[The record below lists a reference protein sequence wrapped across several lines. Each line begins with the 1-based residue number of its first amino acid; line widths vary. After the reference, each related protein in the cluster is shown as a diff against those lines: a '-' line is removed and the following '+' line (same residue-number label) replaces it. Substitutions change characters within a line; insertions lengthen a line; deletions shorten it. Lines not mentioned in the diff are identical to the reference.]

1 MILNIPTIL
10 TLLRIASIPVI
21 MVVFYLPIED
31 ARLWCSLLFIAASL
45 TDWFDGFLARRLN
58 LQTAFGEFLD
68 PVADK
73 LMVVTILV
81 LIVQADPAVYIAIP
95 AAIIIGREVSVASLR
110 EWMAEL
116 GQRSV
121 VKVSWVGKCKT
132 GFQML
137 SIVCLL
143 FNMDLYGVPIR
154 TLGLVSIYIAAVLTL
169 WSMWQY
175 IQLALPGFKNNS

>member
-21 MVVFYLPIED
+21 MIVFYLPIED
-31 ARLWCSLLFIAASL
+31 ARLWCSLLFIVASL

-73 LMVVTILV
+73 LMVVVILV
-81 LIVQADPAVYIAIP
+81 LIVQADPAIYIAIP

-116 GQRSV
+116 GLRSV
-121 VKVSWVGKCKT
+121 VKVSWIGKFKT

-137 SIVCLL
+137 AILCLL
-143 FNMDLYGVPIR
+143 FNMDLYGLPVR
-154 TLGLVSIYIAAVLTL
+154 MLGLVSIYIAATLTL

-175 IQLALPGFKNNS
+175 IQLALPQFKK

>member
-21 MVVFYLPIED
+21 VIIFYLPFES
-31 ARLWCSLLFIAASL
+31 ARFWCAAIFIGASL
-45 TDWFDGFLARRLN
+45 TDWFDGYLARKLN

-73 LMVVTILV
+73 LMVVIILV
-81 LIVQADPAVYIAIP
+81 LIVQGDPAIYIAIP

-110 EWMAEL
+110 EWMAEI
-116 GQRSV
+116 GSRAKI
-121 VKVSWVGKCKT
+121 KVSWLGKCKT
-132 GFQML
+132 GFQM
-137 SIVCLL
+137 SAIVCLL
-143 FNMDLYGVPIR
+143 YNQDLYGVPVREI
-154 TLGLVSIYIAAVLTL
+154 GLITIYIASILTL

-175 IQLALPGFKNNS
+175 IKIASPEFKK

>member
-31 ARLWCSLLFIAASL
+31 ARLWCSSIFIVASL
-45 TDWFDGFLARRLN
+45 TDWFDGYLARKLN

-73 LMVVTILV
+73 LMVVIILV

-95 AAIIIGREVSVASLR
+95 AAIIIGREVSVAALR

-121 VKVSWVGKCKT
+121 IKVSWVGKCKT

-137 SIVCLL
+137 ALVCLL
-143 FNMDLYGVPIR
+143 FNADLMGVSVRAI
-154 TLGLVSIYIAAVLTL
+154 GLVSIYIAAILTL

-175 IQLALPGFKNNS
+175 IQLALPQFKK

>member
-21 MVVFYLPIED
+21 MVVFYLPIDD
-31 ARLWCSLLFIAASL
+31 ARFWCATIFIVASL
-45 TDWFDGFLARRLN
+45 TDWFDGFLARKLN

-73 LMVVTILV
+73 LMVVILLV

-95 AAIIIGREVSVASLR
+95 AAVIIGREVSVAALR

-116 GQRSV
+116 GQRSTMQ
-121 VKVSWVGKCKT
+121 VSWLAKCKT
-132 GFQML
+132 GVQML
-137 SIVCLL
+137 AIVCLL
-143 FNMDLYGVPIR
+143 YNEDFYGVPVR
-154 TLGLVSIYIAAVLTL
+154 EVGLVAIYVAAILTI
-169 WSMWQY
+169 WSMWHY
-175 IQLALPGFKNNS
+175 IQLALPQFKK

>member
-21 MVVFYLPIED
+21 MVIFYLPIED
-31 ARLWCSLLFIAASL
+31 SRLWCTLILIVASL
-45 TDWFDGFLARRLN
+45 TDWFDGYLARKMG

-73 LMVVTILV
+73 LMVVIMLV
-81 LIVQADPAVYIAIP
+81 LIVQADSAVYIAIP
-95 AAIIIGREVSVASLR
+95 AAIIIAREVTVASLR
-110 EWMAEL
+110 EWMAGI
-116 GQRSV
+116 GQRSTMQ
-121 VKVSWVGKCKT
+121 VSWVAKCKT

-137 SIVCLL
+137 AIVCLL
-143 FNMDLYGVPIR
+143 YNADFHGVPVR
-154 TLGLVSIYIAAVLTL
+154 MVGLGAIYIAAILTL

-175 IQLALPGFKNNS
+175 IQLALPHFKK

>member
-10 TLLRIASIPVI
+10 TLFRIASIPVI
-21 MVVFYLPIED
+21 MVIFYMPIEEP
-31 ARLWCSLLFIAASL
+31 RLWCSLLFIIASL
-45 TDWFDGFLARRLN
+45 TDWFDGFLARKLS

-73 LMVVTILV
+73 LMVVIILV

-95 AAIIIGREVSVASLR
+95 AAIIIGREVLVTSLR
-110 EWMAEL
+110 EWMAEI

-121 VKVSWVGKCKT
+121 VKVSWVGKYKT
-132 GFQML
+132 AFQML
-137 SIVCLL
+137 SILCLL
-143 FNMDLYGVPIR
+143 FNADFYGIPVR
-154 TLGLVSIYIAAVLTL
+154 TIGLVSIYIAAILTL

-175 IQLALPGFKNNS
+175 IQLALPQFKK

>member
-10 TLLRIASIPVI
+10 TLFRIASIPVI
-21 MVVFYLPIED
+21 MVIFYLPIEEP
-31 ARLWCSLLFIAASL
+31 RLWCSLIFIVASL
-45 TDWFDGFLARRLN
+45 TDWFDGFLARKLN

-73 LMVVTILV
+73 LMVVIILV
-81 LIVQADPAVYIAIP
+81 LIVQSDPVMYIAIP

-110 EWMAEL
+110 EWMAEI

-137 SIVCLL
+137 SILCLL
-143 FNMDLYGVPIR
+143 FNADFYGVPIR
-154 TLGLVSIYIAAVLTL
+154 TVGIVAIYIAAILTL

-175 IQLALPGFKNNS
+175 IQLALPQFKK

>member
-10 TLLRIASIPVI
+10 TLIRIASIPII
-21 MVVFYLPIED
+21 MVVFYLPIDD
-31 ARLWCSLLFIAASL
+31 ARTWCSLLFIAASV
-45 TDWFDGFLARRLN
+45 TDWFDGFLARKLN

-73 LMVVTILV
+73 LIVVVILV
-81 LIVQADPAVYIAIP
+81 LIVQGDPVAYIAIP
-95 AAIIIGREVSVASLR
+95 AAIIIGREVSVAALR
-110 EWMAEL
+110 EWMAEI
-116 GQRSV
+116 GQRAK

-137 SIVCLL
+137 AIVCLL
-143 FNMDLYGVPIR
+143 FNEDWYQLPVRNI
-154 TLGLVSIYIAAVLTL
+154 GLVAIYIAAVLTL

-175 IQLALPGFKNNS
+175 IKVALPEFRKK

>member
-10 TLLRIASIPVI
+10 TLFRIASIPVI
-21 MVVFYLPIED
+21 MVIFYLPIEEP
-31 ARLWCSLLFIAASL
+31 RLWCALIFIVASI
-45 TDWFDGFLARRLN
+45 TDWFDGFLARKLN

-73 LMVVTILV
+73 LMVVVVLV
-81 LIVQADPAVYIAIP
+81 LIVQADPAIYIAIP
-95 AAIIIGREVSVASLR
+95 VAINIGREISVASLR
-110 EWMAEL
+110 EWMAEV

-121 VKVSWVGKCKT
+121 VKVSWIGKYKT
-132 GFQML
+132 GFQMV

-143 FNMDLYGVPIR
+143 FNADLYGIPVR
-154 TLGLVSIYIAAVLTL
+154 MLGVVLIYISVVLTL

-175 IQLALPGFKNNS
+175 IQLALPQFRK

>member
-1 MILNIPTIL
+1 MTLNIPTIL

-21 MVVFYLPIED
+21 MIVFYLPLED
-31 ARLWCSLLFIAASL
+31 ARLWCSLLLIAASL
-45 TDWFDGFLARRLN
+45 TDWFDGFLARKLN

-73 LMVVTILV
+73 LMIVTILV

-95 AAIIIGREVSVASLR
+95 AAVIIGREVSVGSLR

-121 VKVSWVGKCKT
+121 IKVSWLGKCKT

-137 SIVCLL
+137 ALVCLL
-143 FNMDLYGVPIR
+143 FNADLNGIPVR
-154 TLGLVSIYIAAVLTL
+154 TVGLVSIYVAAILAL

-175 IQLALPGFKNNS
+175 IQLALPQIRK

>member
-21 MVVFYLPIED
+21 MVIFYLPIEEP
-31 ARLWCSLLFIAASL
+31 RLWCTWIFIVASL
-45 TDWFDGFLARRLN
+45 TDWFDGFLARKLN

-73 LMVVTILV
+73 LMVVILLV
-81 LIVQADPAVYIAIP
+81 LIVQADPVVYIAIP

-116 GQRSV
+116 GQRSTLQ
-121 VKVSWVGKCKT
+121 VSWIAKCKT

-137 SIVCLL
+137 AIVCLL
-143 FNMDLYGVPIR
+143 YNEHIYGVSIR
-154 TLGLVSIYIAAVLTL
+154 SVGLGAIYIAATLTL

-175 IQLALPGFKNNS
+175 IQLALPQFKK

>member
-10 TLLRIASIPVI
+10 TLLRIALIPVI
-21 MVVFYLPIED
+21 MIVFYLPIDD
-31 ARLWCSLLFIAASL
+31 ARVWCSLLFIVASL

-73 LMVVTILV
+73 LMVVVILV
-81 LIVQADPAVYIAIP
+81 LIVQADPAIYIAIP
-95 AAIIIGREVSVASLR
+95 AAVIIGREVSVASLR

-121 VKVSWVGKCKT
+121 VKVSWIGKYKT

-137 SIVCLL
+137 AILCLL
-143 FNMDLYGVPIR
+143 FNMDLYGVPVR
-154 TLGLVSIYIAAVLTL
+154 LVGLVAIYIAAILTL

-175 IQLALPGFKNNS
+175 IQLALPEFKK

>member
-1 MILNIPTIL
+1 MILNLPTIL

-31 ARLWCSLLFIAASL
+31 SRLWCSLIFIVASL
-45 TDWFDGFLARRLN
+45 TDWFDGFLARKLN

-73 LMVVTILV
+73 LMVVIILV
-81 LIVQADPAVYIAIP
+81 LIVQADPAIYIAIP

-110 EWMAEL
+110 EWMAEVGL
-116 GQRSV
+116 RSV
-121 VKVSWVGKCKT
+121 IKVSWLGKCKT
-132 GFQML
+132 WFQML
-137 SIVCLL
+137 SILCLL
-143 FNMDLYGVPIR
+143 FNADFYGVPVR
-154 TLGLVSIYIAAVLTL
+154 TVGLVSIYIAAILTL

-175 IQLALPGFKNNS
+175 IQLALPQFKK

>member
-21 MVVFYLPIED
+21 MLVFYLPIED
-31 ARLWCSLLFIAASL
+31 SRLWCSLIFIVASL
-45 TDWFDGFLARRLN
+45 TDWFDGFLARKLN

-73 LMVVTILV
+73 LMVVIILV
-81 LIVQADPAVYIAIP
+81 LVVQADPAIYISIP

-121 VKVSWVGKCKT
+121 IKVSWVGKCKT

-137 SIVCLL
+137 ALVCLL
-143 FNMDLYGVPIR
+143 FNADLNGFPVR
-154 TLGLVSIYIAAVLTL
+154 TLGLVAIYIAAILTL

-175 IQLALPGFKNNS
+175 IQLALPQFRK

>member
-10 TLLRIASIPVI
+10 TLLRIALIPVI
-21 MVVFYLPIED
+21 MVVFYLPIDD
-31 ARLWCSLLFIAASL
+31 ARLWCSLLFIVASL

-73 LMVVTILV
+73 LMVVVILV

-121 VKVSWVGKCKT
+121 VKVSWIGKYKT
-132 GFQML
+132 AFQML
-137 SIVCLL
+137 AILCLL
-143 FNMDLYGVPIR
+143 FNVDLYGVPIR
-154 TLGLVSIYIAAVLTL
+154 LVGLVAIYIAAILTL

-175 IQLALPGFKNNS
+175 IQLALPQFKK

>member
-10 TLLRIASIPVI
+10 TLLRIALIPVI

-31 ARLWCSLLFIAASL
+31 ARVWCSLLFIVASL

-73 LMVVTILV
+73 LMVVVILV
-81 LIVQADPAVYIAIP
+81 LIVQADPAIYIAIP

-121 VKVSWVGKCKT
+121 VKVSWVGKYKT

-137 SIVCLL
+137 AILCLL
-143 FNMDLYGVPIR
+143 FNMDFYGVPVR
-154 TLGLVSIYIAAVLTL
+154 LVGLVAIYIAAILTL

-175 IQLALPGFKNNS
+175 IQLALPEFKK

>member
-10 TLLRIASIPVI
+10 TLLRIALIPVI
-21 MVVFYLPIED
+21 MVVFYLPIDD
-31 ARLWCSLLFIAASL
+31 ARLWCSLLFIVASL

-73 LMVVTILV
+73 LMVVVILV
-81 LIVQADPAVYIAIP
+81 LIVQADPVVYIAIP

-121 VKVSWVGKCKT
+121 VKVSWIGKYKT

-137 SIVCLL
+137 AILCLL
-143 FNMDLYGVPIR
+143 FNMDLYGVPVR
-154 TLGLVSIYIAAVLTL
+154 LVGLVAIYIAAILTL

-175 IQLALPGFKNNS
+175 IQLALPQFKK

>member
-21 MVVFYLPIED
+21 MIVFYLPIED
-31 ARLWCSLLFIAASL
+31 ARLWCSLIFIVASL
-45 TDWFDGFLARRLN
+45 TDWFDGFLARKLN

-73 LMVVTILV
+73 LLVVIILV

-95 AAIIIGREVSVASLR
+95 AAIIIGREVSVAALR
-110 EWMAEL
+110 EWMAEV
-116 GQRSV
+116 GRRSV
-121 VKVSWVGKCKT
+121 IKVSWMGKCKT

-137 SIVCLL
+137 SILCLL
-143 FNMDLYGVPIR
+143 FNADFYEIPVRMV
-154 TLGLVSIYIAAVLTL
+154 GLVSIYIAATLTL

-175 IQLALPGFKNNS
+175 IQLAKPQFKK

>member
-1 MILNIPTIL
+1 MILNIPTLL
-10 TLLRIASIPVI
+10 TLLRIALIPVM
-21 MVVFYLPIED
+21 MVVFYLPFVD
-31 ARLWCSLLFIAASL
+31 ARLWCSLIFIVASL
-45 TDWFDGFLARRLN
+45 TDWFDGFLARKLN

-73 LMVVTILV
+73 LMVVVILV
-81 LIVQADPAVYIAIP
+81 LIVQGDPAVYIAIP

-121 VKVSWVGKCKT
+121 IKVSWVGKCKT

-137 SIVCLL
+137 ALLCLL
-143 FNMDLYGVPIR
+143 YGADLSGVPVR
-154 TLGLVSIYIAAVLTL
+154 TVGLVAIYIAAILTL

-175 IQLALPGFKNNS
+175 IQLALPEIRKK

>member
-10 TLLRIASIPVI
+10 TLLRIALIPVI
-21 MVVFYLPIED
+21 MVVFYLPIDD
-31 ARLWCSLLFIAASL
+31 ARLWCSLLFIVASL
-45 TDWFDGFLARRLN
+45 TDWFDGFLARRLD

-73 LMVVTILV
+73 LMVVVILV
-81 LIVQADPAVYIAIP
+81 LIVQADPTAYIAIP

-121 VKVSWVGKCKT
+121 VKVSWIGKYKT

-137 SIVCLL
+137 AILCLL
-143 FNMDLYGVPIR
+143 FNMDLYGIPVR
-154 TLGLVSIYIAAVLTL
+154 LVGLVAIYIAAILTL

-175 IQLALPGFKNNS
+175 IQLALPQFKK

>member
-10 TLLRIASIPVI
+10 TLLRIALIPVI
-21 MVVFYLPIED
+21 MMVFYLPIED
-31 ARLWCSLLFIAASL
+31 ARLWCSLLFMVASI

-73 LMVVTILV
+73 LMVVVILV
-81 LIVQADPAVYIAIP
+81 LIVQGDPSIYIALP
-95 AAIIIGREVSVASLR
+95 AAIIIGREVTVASLR

-121 VKVSWVGKCKT
+121 VKVSWIGKYKT
-132 GFQML
+132 GFQMF
-137 SIVCLL
+137 SILCLL
-143 FNMDLYGVPIR
+143 INADLYGVPIR
-154 TLGLVSIYIAAVLTL
+154 LLGLVAIYIAAILTL

-175 IQLALPGFKNNS
+175 IQLALPQFKK

>member
-21 MVVFYLPIED
+21 MIVFYLPIED
-31 ARLWCSLLFIAASL
+31 SRLWCTVIFIVASI
-45 TDWFDGFLARRLN
+45 TDWFDGFLARKLN

-73 LMVVTILV
+73 LMVVIILV

-95 AAIIIGREVSVASLR
+95 AAIIIAREVSVASLR
-110 EWMAEL
+110 EWMAEI

-121 VKVSWVGKCKT
+121 VKVSWVGKYKT
-132 GFQML
+132 GFQMT
-137 SIVCLL
+137 SILCLL
-143 FNMDLYGVPIR
+143 YSESLFGFSIR
-154 TLGLVSIYIAAVLTL
+154 TVGIVAIYIAALLTI

-175 IQLALPGFKNNS
+175 IQLALPQFKK

>member
-21 MVVFYLPIED
+21 MIVFYLPIED
-31 ARLWCSLLFIAASL
+31 ARLWCSLIFIVASL
-45 TDWFDGFLARRLN
+45 TDWFDGFLARKLN

-73 LMVVTILV
+73 LMVVTLLV
-81 LIVQADPAVYIAIP
+81 LIVQADPAIYIAVP
-95 AAIIIGREVSVASLR
+95 AAIIIGREVTVASLR

-121 VKVSWVGKCKT
+121 MKVSWLGKCKT
-132 GFQML
+132 SFQML
-137 SIVCLL
+137 AILCLL
-143 FNMDLYGVPIR
+143 FNADFYEVPIR
-154 TLGLVSIYIAAVLTL
+154 TVGIASIYIAAVLTL

-175 IQLALPGFKNNS
+175 IQLALPQFRK

>member
-21 MVVFYLPIED
+21 MVIFYLPIDEP
-31 ARLWCSLLFIAASL
+31 RLWCTLIFVVASL
-45 TDWFDGFLARRLN
+45 TDWFDGFLARKLN

-73 LMVVTILV
+73 LMVVILLV

-95 AAIIIGREVSVASLR
+95 AAIIIGREVSVAALR

-116 GQRSV
+116 GQRSTLQ
-121 VKVSWVGKCKT
+121 VSLMAKFKT

-137 SIVCLL
+137 AIVCLL
-143 FNMDLYGVPIR
+143 YNTNLYDVPVRAI
-154 TLGLVSIYIAAVLTL
+154 GICAIYIAAILTL

-175 IQLALPGFKNNS
+175 IQLALPQFKK